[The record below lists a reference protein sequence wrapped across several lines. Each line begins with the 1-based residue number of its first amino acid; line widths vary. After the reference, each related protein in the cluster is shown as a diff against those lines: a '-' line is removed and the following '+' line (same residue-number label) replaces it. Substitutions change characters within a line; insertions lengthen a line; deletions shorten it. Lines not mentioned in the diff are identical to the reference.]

1 VLSPIS
7 SFLRLVSV
15 ALCLIVGV
23 SFLLFVINQTGSAS
37 AQQQRE
43 LNHETVVPGGGGQ
56 PSAGGAQGSS
66 SSGDGGKS
74 SPRKT
79 IDEVAEA
86 VTSPFSGLTESWSS
100 EWLKRGV
107 LLLLT
112 LAIYGFGLSFVARAI
127 RVRL

>member
-1 VLSPIS
+1 MLSPIS

-15 ALCLIVGV
+15 LLCLVVSV
-23 SFLLFVINQTGSAS
+23 SFLLFVVNQTGSAS

-43 LNHETVVPGGGGQ
+43 LNHETAVPGGGAATSSDGT
-56 PSAGGAQGSS
+56 PLSGAAT
-66 SSGDGGKS
+66 DGAKS
-74 SPRKT
+74 SPRKV
-79 IDEVAEA
+79 IDEVSEA
-86 VTSPFSGLTESWSS
+86 LTSPFSGLTDSWSS

-112 LAIYGFGLSFVARAI
+112 LAIYGFGLSFFARAI